1 MKLFNGL
8 RSLRGDQRGA
18 ITLFLVFAITTIIGA
33 SALAFE
39 LSKYTK
45 AKARF
50 NNALDQAVLA
60 TAAANS
66 DDPNAYGAKYFMSNL
81 AAEMANV
88 TVENVQFRA
97 SANRETWTGAADGTM
112 PTTFGRFV
120 GIPQLEL
127 HHTAKVGWDMNRK
140 TEIVAMVDVSGT
152 MCAKFE
158 RVTEQN
164 GATAVDIVPDRNC
177 TKLNDM
183 KDALKQIV
191 SIGVGYSGLPGT
203 PAYKAGIVP
212 FTYKVKVANPDAIPS
227 FLLQGEKEA
236 GFSTNYYQNLSDAEG
251 SGPPIPAVTPL
262 TPINNESD
270 KTNFLNKVAQLSTG
284 RSDEIVRPFMKR
296 STVGASFAGLMLDP
310 AHQAMFGGGE
320 KPEPFGSTARKIVI
334 MMTDS
339 ANLGCCFTNWP
350 ADNFRNH
357 YVYSYAPDHNV
368 LVGGDGNPGLCK
380 TMKDKGIEIFTVL
393 LDVDRRDM
401 DARGEEIVDSFQ
413 SCASGPDHA
422 FEVGFNDRAKLR
434 EAYTIIGKSIM
445 NLRLSE

>member
-1 MKLFNGL
+1 MRLLTGL
-8 RSLRGDQRGA
+8 RGLIRDDCGA
-18 ITLFLVFAITTIIGA
+18 ITLFLVFAITTIMAA

-39 LSKYTK
+39 FSKYTK

-60 TAAANS
+60 AASANAA
-66 DDPNAYGAKYFMSNL
+66 DPNAYGVKYFRSNL
-81 AAEMANV
+81 ASEMSNINV
-88 TVENVQFRA
+88 TNVSF
-97 SANRETWTGAADGTM
+97 SVTGGRETWRGTADGTM

-120 GIPQLEL
+120 GIPELEL
-127 HHTAKVGWDMNRK
+127 HHDATVGWDVNKK

-158 RVTEQN
+158 RVTDQN

-177 TKLNDM
+177 TKLDDM
-183 KDALKQIV
+183 KEALGQIV
-191 SIGVGYSGLPGT
+191 NIGVGYTTNPGT
-203 PAYKAGIVP
+203 PTYKAGIVP
-212 FTYKVKVANPDAIPS
+212 FTYKVKVANPNNIPS
-227 FLLQGEKEA
+227 FLTQGEEDA
-236 GFSTNYYQNLSDAEG
+236 GFGSNYYQNLADAEG

-262 TPINNESD
+262 TTINTQGD
-270 KTNFLNKVAQLSTG
+270 KEAFLNKVNQISTG
-284 RSDEIVRPFMKR
+284 ADSEINRPFMKR

-310 AHQAMFGGGE
+310 RYTNIFGGVP
-320 KPEPFGSTARKIVI
+320 PEAFGSNTRKIVI

-357 YVYSYAPDHNV
+357 YVYSYTPDHAV
-368 LVGGDGNPGLCK
+368 MVGGNGNPGLCQV
-380 TMKDKGIEIFTVL
+380 MKDKGIEIFTVL

-401 DARGEEIVDSFQ
+401 DARGEEIVDSYQ

-422 FEVGFNDRAKLR
+422 FEVAFNDRAKLR
-434 EAYTIIGKSIM
+434 EVYTIIGKAIM
-445 NLRLSE
+445 NLRITE